1 MGVWSLGVFLAHK
14 RCEWPAATWT
24 RGPVLTPPQTSSQ
37 LLLRDDAGRVS
48 ALQRA
53 PPRRNVS
60 VSEER
65 GREPGWDIRGD
76 MFDDGRGAC
85 RQDTRFDLSLDPRG
99 LFRTGLSVW
108 PDTRGHG
115 HRVSVHRTAP
125 ARRGA
130 TVQRGG
136 AAPMPERAGAT
147 SKSPRAGAE
156 FFCQR
161 APPGESSHE
170 IATIA

>member
-1 MGVWSLGVFLAHK
+1 MAHK

-60 VSEER
+60 VSVER

-85 RQDTRFDLSLDPRG
+85 RQ
-99 LFRTGLSVW
+99 
-108 PDTRGHG
+108 TRGSISASIRVASSAPG
-115 HRVSVHRTAP
+115 CRSGRTPVGMDIGAGSQDSSRASWIHRAAGGRGAHAGASGRDIQEPTSQRRLFWP
-125 ARRGA
+125 ARA
-130 TVQRGG
+130 TGRIFTRDCAVR
-136 AAPMPERAGAT
+136 MT
-147 SKSPRAGAE
+147 MI
-156 FFCQR
+156 CQSR
-161 APPGESSHE
+161 
-170 IATIA
+170 

>member
-76 MFDDGRGAC
+76 MFDDGRG
-85 RQDTRFDLSLDPRG
+85 RVDRHEFRSQPRSAWPLQHRAVG
-99 LFRTGLSVW
+99 L
-108 PDTRGHG
+108 
-115 HRVSVHRTAP
+115 
-125 ARRGA
+125 
-130 TVQRGG
+130 
-136 AAPMPERAGAT
+136 AGR
-147 SKSPRAGAE
+147 P
-156 FFCQR
+156 
-161 APPGESSHE
+161 
-170 IATIA
+170 